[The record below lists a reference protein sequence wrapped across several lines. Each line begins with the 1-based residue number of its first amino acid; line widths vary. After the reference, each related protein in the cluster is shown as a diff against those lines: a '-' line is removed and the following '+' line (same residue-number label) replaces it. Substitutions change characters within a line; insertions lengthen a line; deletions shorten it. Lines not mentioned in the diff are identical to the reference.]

1 MVQDKKIRM
10 GIVGHGFVGKAI
22 DYAFTH
28 ELVDKFLVDPL
39 YNTTIDDLVEYEPI
53 MTFITAPTPMHDNGT
68 VDASIV
74 EDAVLKLIRH
84 TESIVVIKSTIT
96 PDVINRLYNSIHDED
111 KPRLTYNPE
120 FLTENSAKEQFIFSQ
135 HHILGGVSVESCNRV
150 IEFYNNFSLCIGK
163 GSFITMTPQE
173 ASFVKYA
180 INSYLGMKV
189 TFFNQL
195 HDAAKNFSCSPQR
208 IIDAVA
214 ADNRVGYSH
223 TRVPGFDGKKGFGGA
238 CLPKD
243 MNAFVKF
250 NQDLTL
256 IAESVKINNKMRE
269 EYELDEREKTNNIK
283 FEDK

>member
-39 YNTTIDDLVEYEPI
+39 YDTTIDDLVDYKPI

-269 EYELDEREKTNNIK
+269 EYELDEREKNNNIK

>member
-1 MVQDKKIRM
+1 MYD
-10 GIVGHGFVGKAI
+10 
-22 DYAFTH
+22 
-28 ELVDKFLVDPL
+28 
-39 YNTTIDDLVEYEPI
+39 TTIDDLVNYKPI

-74 EDAVLKLIRH
+74 EDAVLKLIKH
-84 TESIVVIKSTIT
+84 TKSLVVIKSTIT

-195 HDAAKNFSCSPQR
+195 MMRKIDFSCSPQR
-208 IIDAVA
+208 IIDVA
-214 ADNRVGYSH
+214 
-223 TRVPGFDGKKGFGGA
+223 
-238 CLPKD
+238 
-243 MNAFVKF
+243 
-250 NQDLTL
+250 Q
-256 IAESVKINNKMRE
+256 IIE
-269 EYELDEREKTNNIK
+269 
-283 FEDK
+283 